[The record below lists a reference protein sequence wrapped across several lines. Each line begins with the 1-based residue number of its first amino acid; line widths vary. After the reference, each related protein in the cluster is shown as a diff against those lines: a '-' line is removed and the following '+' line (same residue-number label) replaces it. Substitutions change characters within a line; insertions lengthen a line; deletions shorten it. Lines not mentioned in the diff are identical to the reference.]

1 MLYFVIEHI
10 LISFGGMHNY
20 RGIIYSPIPKQ
31 KKIDNKGN
39 VKMFK
44 NALRIPS
51 QSHAIYGNWKTRMTN
66 APKKG
71 KQKLKFMSSEYN
83 RILT

>member
-1 MLYFVIEHI
+1 MLYFVIEEPI

-39 VKMFK
+39 MRMFK
-44 NALRIPS
+44 NALRIPIPIS
-51 QSHAIYGNWKTRMTN
+51 CNIWKLENNNDQCTQERET
-66 APKKG
+66 KIKIHE
-71 KQKLKFMSSEYN
+71 F
-83 RILT
+83 RI